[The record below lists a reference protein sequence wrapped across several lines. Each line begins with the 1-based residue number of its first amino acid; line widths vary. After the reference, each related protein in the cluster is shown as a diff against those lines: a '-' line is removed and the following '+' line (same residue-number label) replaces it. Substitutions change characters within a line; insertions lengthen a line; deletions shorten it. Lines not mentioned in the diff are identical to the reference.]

1 VRTLYRK
8 KETQYWLTGAQN
20 WESFRQSLEEKINLR
35 VPLRKEEQLDTEVE
49 KFLVNIQQSA
59 WGNNPEIKE
68 ENTRERLSLG
78 NQRPDS

>member
-1 VRTLYRK
+1 
-8 KETQYWLTGAQN
+8 
-20 WESFRQSLEEKINLR
+20 LEEKINLR